1 MANQFDRLLESDR
14 IHDKNRDRA
23 SQILNAVEGMC
34 IWEAREL
41 LSACADVLDGL
52 TIPCSMPHT
61 DTAQQ
66 HVDDAFVDEIA
77 ERLVSRFEDACR
89 QSGMLQASSE

>member
-14 IHDKNRDRA
+14 IHDWNRDRA

-41 LSACADVLDGL
+41 LGACADILESL
-52 TIPCSMPHT
+52 TISYSTPRS
-61 DTAQQ
+61 DTTP
-66 HVDDAFVDEIA
+66 
-77 ERLVSRFEDACR
+77 
-89 QSGMLQASSE
+89 